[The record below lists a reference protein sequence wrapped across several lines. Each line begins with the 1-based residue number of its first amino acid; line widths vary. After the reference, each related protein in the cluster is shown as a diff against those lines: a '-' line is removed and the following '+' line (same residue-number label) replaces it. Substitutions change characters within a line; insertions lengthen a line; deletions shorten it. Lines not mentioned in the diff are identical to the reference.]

1 MAQLM
6 ITLDSTIVSVAPS
19 IQLAVGLSDSGRQWA
34 VTAYTVAFGG
44 LMLLSGKLG
53 DVVGRKRAMLVGV
66 GRGVLG
72 RQRVHH
78 RGLPRRPGLRGHRRR
93 HQPAA
98 RRQRPRLDRARLVRR
113 GQRMQCAR
121 RQPGVP
127 EGWALPHAHVLGR
140 GGGRRP
146 ADGVSIYDSLERN
159 GHSGWLVAGGTS
171 ASAPIIAGI
180 VGLAGN
186 GATIDPGYPYRHRGG
201 LNDVI
206 GGSNQVS
213 MNCGGDYLCNAKIG
227 YDGPT
232 GWGTPS
238 GIGAF

>member
-1 MAQLM
+1 VVSSGDSGFTIAAFPAD
-6 ITLDSTIVSVAPS
+6 LDSVVTVGGTSLQRADNVRGWTEHAWSGAGSGCSALVANPEYQKDGHCHMRTS
-19 IQLAVGLSDSGRQWA
+19 SDVAAV
-34 VTAYTVAFGG
+34 
-44 LMLLSGKLG
+44 
-53 DVVGRKRAMLVGV
+53 
-66 GRGVLG
+66 
-72 RQRVHH
+72 
-78 RGLPRRPGLRGHRRR
+78 
-93 HQPAA
+93 
-98 RRQRPRLDRARLVRR
+98 
-113 GQRMQCAR
+113 
-121 RQPGVP
+121 
-127 EGWALPHAHVLGR
+127 
-140 GGGRRP
+140 
-146 ADGVSIYDSLERN
+146 ADPQTGVSIYDSVEWN

-180 VGLAGN
+180 IGLAGS